1 MEAHCVSGMV
11 AFTYEP
17 LEYLLKTGLPRLAE
31 ECFDQMDDGFYHEV
45 YSPNWQ
51 MYHDIEA
58 RKDLGFLAMRDGDT
72 LVGYAVLKINE
83 DIHQKGVRIALLHDI
98 YITET
103 KRGYALQFFRFIEEF
118 VRKMAVRRI
127 DVAERLSFD
136 AGRGGA
142 GKFYEFIG
150 FKRMEVIWAKVL
162 ENTND

>member
-1 MEAHCVSGMV
+1 
-11 AFTYEP
+11 
-17 LEYLLKTGLPRLAE
+17 
-31 ECFDQMDDGFYHEV
+31 MDDGFYAEV

-51 MYHDIEA
+51 MYGDIEA
-58 RKDLGFLAMRDGDT
+58 RKDLGFIAMREGDE
-72 LVGYAVLKINE
+72 LKGYAVIKINE

-98 YITET
+98 YITEK
-103 KRGYALQFFRFIEEF
+103 KRGYALQFFSFIEDF
-118 VRKMAVRRI
+118 VKKMGVRRI

-162 ENTND
+162 ESVND